1 MASVFDVAAYIM
13 EKTGEIS
20 TWKLQK
26 LVYYS
31 QAWHCVWSDKPLFEE
46 RIEAWANGPVCPD
59 LYQLHQGEFSIDHL
73 SKGDS
78 AQLSKDEKDSIR
90 RVVKFYNR
98 YDGRQL
104 SNLTHAEEPWQL
116 ARQGLEKRQ
125 RGDEEI
131 TLESMADYYSSITDD
146 DDGEK

>member
-46 RIEAWANGPVCPD
+46 RIEAWENGPVCPE
-59 LYQLHQGEFSIDHL
+59 LYKTHKGEFSIDSL
-73 SKGDS
+73 PKGDL
-78 AQLSKDEKDSIR
+78 AQLSDDEKDSIR
-90 RVVKFYNR
+90 RVIKFYNR
-98 YDGRQL
+98 YNGQQL
-104 SNLTHAEEPWQL
+104 SSLTHAEEPWQL
-116 ARQGLEKRQ
+116 ARQGLGKREQ
-125 RGDEEI
+125 GNREIKKADMMRYYESVTEDDE
-131 TLESMADYYSSITDD
+131 
-146 DDGEK
+146 